1 MFKINIQKF
10 FYFSFLMT
18 PLFISNISCSK
29 KNIETNLNYE
39 NGIVEA
45 IPLISGVAALGQL
58 SPSGQ
63 VRRLASPISQLGSFP
78 RIVKL
83 YVREGDFVKK
93 GTILVTFE
101 NKDKLEADL
110 DKQEKL
116 LLANNKEIILKKQQ
130 IDMYEMASKKDA
142 YSLVSLSQRKDEL
155 LKLEKQNINIVGR
168 INSIEIDLFHSQL
181 RSPIDGYVLSIN
193 ARVGER
199 SSTDG
204 VLEIGA
210 SQNMQA
216 LIEVYESDIDR
227 VFISQEVELFSEN
240 GGFDTKLFGTVERI
254 NPQVQQRQVLSTDPT
269 GDADA
274 RIIEV
279 LVNLDK
285 ESKALVKGFAG
296 MKVIAKFVPK

>member
-18 PLFISNISCSK
+18 PLFVSNISCSK

>member
-18 PLFISNISCSK
+18 PLFVSNISCSK

-240 GGFDTKLFGTVERI
+240 GGFDTKLFGRVERI

-285 ESKALVKGFAG
+285 ESKALVRGFAG

>member
-199 SSTDG
+199 SSIDG

>member
-1 MFKINIQKF
+1 MFKSKIQKLI
-10 FYFSFLMT
+10 YFSFLMT
-18 PLFISNISCSK
+18 SLVVSNISCSR
-29 KNIETNLNYE
+29 KNIKNNLNNE
-39 NGIVEA
+39 NSISEV
-45 IPLISGVAALGQL
+45 IPSLSGVAALGQL
-58 SPSGQ
+58 SPSGK

-83 YVREGDFVKK
+83 HVKEGDFVKK
-93 GTILVTFE
+93 GTILATFE
-101 NKDKLEADL
+101 NKDKLEAAL
-110 DKQEKL
+110 DKQKKL
-116 LLANNKEIILKKQQ
+116 LQANTKEIILKKHQ
-130 IDMYEMASKKDA
+130 IEMYEIASKKDA

-193 ARVGER
+193 SRVGER
-199 SSTDG
+199 SSSDG

-216 LIEVYESDIDR
+216 IIEVYESDIDR

-240 GGFDTKLFGTVERI
+240 GGFDTKLFGRVERI

-285 ESKALVKGFAG
+285 ESKALVRGFAG

>member
-1 MFKINIQKF
+1 MFKSKIQKLI
-10 FYFSFLMT
+10 YFSFLMT
-18 PLFISNISCSK
+18 SLVVSNISCSR
-29 KNIETNLNYE
+29 KNIKNNLNNE
-39 NGIVEA
+39 NSISEV
-45 IPLISGVAALGQL
+45 IPSLSGVAALGQL
-58 SPSGQ
+58 SPSGK

-83 YVREGDFVKK
+83 HVKEGDFVKK
-93 GTILVTFE
+93 GTILATFE
-101 NKDKLEADL
+101 NKDKLEAAL
-110 DKQEKL
+110 DKQKKL
-116 LLANNKEIILKKQQ
+116 LQANTKEIILKKHQ
-130 IDMYEMASKKDA
+130 IDMYEIASKKDA

-193 ARVGER
+193 SRVGER
-199 SSTDG
+199 SSSDG

-216 LIEVYESDIDR
+216 IIEVYESDIDR

-240 GGFDTKLFGTVERI
+240 GGFDTKLFGRVERI

-285 ESKALVKGFAG
+285 ESKALVRGFAG